1 MSSLPFSVLRTSYL
15 FLLISS
21 TPSSHNFNWTMA
33 SQDNESP
40 NYGSINKSRPPI
52 HLHASLES
60 LDVDSDAF
68 SSLMKSSS
76 SPSRPKDA
84 TAGQQ
89 GSTPETETMLLTSP
103 LIRRFSHNA
112 SSHGEVVDSMS
123 INTPKLESI
132 DTAGKN
138 DNTNTKKGDSE

>member
-1 MSSLPFSVLRTSYL
+1 
-15 FLLISS
+15 
-21 TPSSHNFNWTMA
+21 MA

-40 NYGSINKSRPPI
+40 NYGSINRSRPPI

-76 SPSRPKDA
+76 SPSRPQDA

-112 SSHGEVVDSMS
+112 SSSHGENIDSTS
-123 INTPKLESI
+123 NITPKLESI
-132 DTAGKN
+132 DTAEKN
-138 DNTNTKKGDSE
+138 DNTKTRKGDSEW